1 MTDAELAGAAEFIK
15 DRLYFASIRAP
26 PRRSSDYHFF
36 CVDNELV
43 YEPFFDDFGP
53 VNLAMLYRFCCH
65 LADKLRDRW
74 VSTPSTVTYTVM
86 WGLRGVAHERAWGGS
101 QGLLGSR

>member
-74 VSTPSTVTYTVM
+74 VSTPFYCYIHCYV
-86 WGLRGVAHERAWGGS
+86 GLARYRTREGVGWQSGPSG
-101 QGLLGSR
+101 

>member
-1 MTDAELAGAAEFIK
+1 MTDAELAGASEFIK

-26 PRRSSDYHFF
+26 PRRSTDYHFF

-65 LADKLRDRW
+65 LADKLRDRS
-74 VSTPSTVTYTVM
+74 VRVISLREGHITVLE
-86 WGLRGVAHERAWGGS
+86 GLGFRA
-101 QGLLGSR
+101 